1 MNWNIFKKGKGGKFK
16 IKGKDKT
23 QLHFHPNF
31 AWRTFVLVSVILL
44 VGGLAGLYY
53 LFSATQKEVVG
64 EGGQSAARIENISR
78 EDITKLS
85 NYLDLR
91 AENLKKY
98 QSQKPLLPD
107 PSVAPK

>member
-1 MNWNIFKKGKGGKFK
+1 MNWNIFKKKEGGKFK

-31 AWRTFVLVSVILL
+31 VWRTLVLVSVILL
-44 VGGLAGLYY
+44 VGGLVGLYY

-64 EGGQSAARIENISR
+64 DRGQSAAKIENISR
-78 EDITKLS
+78 DDITKLS
-85 NYLDLR
+85 SYLDLR
-91 AENLKKY
+91 AENFNRYKT
-98 QSQKPLLPD
+98 QKPLLPD